1 MEPGCADPCLK
12 LVVRVA
18 VLVSVRPRVATLLL
32 CGPRVGCRAK
42 VFMRLRVSL
51 RFSDLMAASTH
62 TWQVVQKLSASA
74 EPQRSQTPAVSSL
87 RLHRAPSTSPGHS
100 ALQPLT

>member
-1 MEPGCADPCLK
+1 MEPGCADPCFK

-42 VFMRLRVSL
+42 VFMRLSVSL

-62 TWQVVQKLSASA
+62 TWQVVQ
-74 EPQRSQTPAVSSL
+74 EIVSLGRTWTLVSL
-87 RLHRAPSTSPGHS
+87 GRTWTLPETCSISTEAAPGT
-100 ALQPLT
+100 